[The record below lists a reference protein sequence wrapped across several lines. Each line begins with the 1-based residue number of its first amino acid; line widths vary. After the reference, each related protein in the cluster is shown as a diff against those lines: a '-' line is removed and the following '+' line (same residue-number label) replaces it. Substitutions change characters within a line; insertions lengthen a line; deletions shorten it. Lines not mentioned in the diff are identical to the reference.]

1 MNIRELFYN
10 MLVRLKGVKLPK
22 QKRLI
27 IVIPGVILF
36 LILMI
41 AFSNKGTQKKAK
53 FQNVSIMPRESTKP
67 KKDLNYEFIK
77 LDTMKIPSF
86 APAQEY
92 QFAEKPMES
101 EPASISVD
109 KIRPELQPTAQ
120 KVTPQ
125 PARISSAL
133 PQQQPQQSSMF
144 QIGSTNRNPNMIVTN
159 NIAESQESA
168 GSSQTLHTG
177 KQSALIKVMLP
188 NRTPVATGSLV
199 EARVLRDS
207 NWGNLVIPRRTKLIG
222 VASLFNRRVEIEFRE
237 MIINNNSR
245 SCSGRAYDLKQL
257 KGLAYSPVSSEAK
270 RILMEELRD
279 AVSGVPVVGRVA
291 NRATYTSNYLDQ
303 DVSELEEGLEFYVL
317 VESVY

>member
-10 MLVRLKGVKLPK
+10 VVVRLKGANLTK
-22 QKRLI
+22 QKKLI
-27 IVIPGVILF
+27 IAIPGVILV

-41 AFSNKGTQKKAK
+41 AVSNKGTQQKTK
-53 FQNVSIMPRESTKP
+53 FQNVSIMPRESTKQ

-92 QFAEKPMES
+92 QFAEKQLES
-101 EPASISVD
+101 EPVSISID

-120 KVTPQ
+120 KVLPQ
-125 PARISSAL
+125 PERIKSAL
-133 PQQQPQQSSMF
+133 PKPQPQEASVF

-159 NIAESQESA
+159 NLAGSQESA
-168 GSSQTLHTG
+168 SGSQSVYTG

-207 NWGNLVIPRRTKLIG
+207 NWGNLLIPRRTKLIG

-237 MIINNNSR
+237 IIINNSSR
-245 SCSGRAYDLKQL
+245 SCSARAYDLKQL
-257 KGLAYSPVSSEAK
+257 KGIAYSPVSSEAK

-291 NRATYTSNYLDQ
+291 NRATYTSNYDQ
-303 DVSELEEGLEFYVL
+303 DVSELEEGMEFYVL